1 MSLQALEE
9 TGAGVPAEERRERR
23 RLHTVRIR
31 RWIGIFSA
39 YFTAQT
45 LTQLLGAAA
54 GLLLIRFMP
63 VREFALY
70 TLAFSVVTFFN
81 FLSDLGSTTSLL
93 HFFHATAREGGAF
106 EPYLAAVI
114 SLRRTAFLVGAA
126 GVVIAFPY
134 AAAAKGFGWREI
146 SLVTAGILACVW
158 FQIQSLIRVLALR
171 LHNRYVQSYRAEVG
185 GSLLR
190 LLLAGVMVGTGQLLA
205 WLGVAVSA
213 AASALSTVLARP
225 ERPVSPPAEGL
236 GRYRRQILRYLLPTL
251 PSALYFST
259 QGPLIVWL
267 SATFGSTR
275 TIAEVGALG
284 RLGLLM
290 GMFSGLVGVV
300 FLPRLARVTDDGL
313 YRRRCLQYGFLL
325 LLLAAALFA
334 AAALLPRWFLLLLGP
349 RYSGLQRELLLI
361 VAGSGL
367 SLLGN
372 YAASINLARGWIRF
386 QGATVVVELVSQI
399 VFVKLLPLSSTAGVL
414 RFTVLSS
421 ATGLLCHCI
430 LLAVGF
436 RRPSWVLWRYV

>member
-1 MSLQALEE
+1 VMQEKE
-9 TGAGVPAEERRERR
+9 MRRARR
-23 RLHTVRIR
+23 RLHQVQIR

-45 LTQLLGAAA
+45 LTQLLGAVA
-54 GLLLIRFMP
+54 GLLLIRFMT

-81 FLSDLGSTTSLL
+81 FFSDLGSTTSLL
-93 HFFHATAREGGAF
+93 HFFHSSAREGRAF

-114 SLRRTAFLVGAA
+114 SLRRIAFLLGAA
-126 GVVIAFPY
+126 GVVISFPY
-134 AAAAKGFGWREI
+134 MAAAKGFGWREI

-158 FQIQSLIRVLALR
+158 FQIQSLIRILALR
-171 LHNRYVQSYRAEVG
+171 LHNLYIQSYRAEVG
-185 GSLLR
+185 GTMLR
-190 LLLAGVMVGTGQLLA
+190 LLLAALMVGTGQLLA
-205 WLGVAVSA
+205 WLGVAASA
-213 AASALSTVLARP
+213 AASGLSTILARP
-225 ERPVSPPAEGL
+225 ERPVVPPAEGL
-236 GRYRRQILRYLLPTL
+236 GVYRRQILRYLLPTL
-251 PSALYFST
+251 PSALYFSM

-290 GMFSGLVGVV
+290 GMFSGLIGVV
-300 FLPRLARVTDDGL
+300 FLPRLAGVSDDSL

-325 LLLAAALFA
+325 FLLAAALFT

-349 RYSGLQRELLLI
+349 HYSGLQRELLLI

-367 SLLGN
+367 SLLGT
-372 YAASINLARGWIRF
+372 YFASVNLARGWTRF
-386 QGATVVVELVSQI
+386 QGATVAVELTGQI

-414 RFTVLSS
+414 RFTLLSA
-421 ATGLLCHCI
+421 ATGLLCQCV

-436 RRPSWVLWRYV
+436 RRPSWVLWRIT